1 MIRIELDEAALGATR
16 IAMSPLRD
24 AFCAAHLQLPG
35 RTPSWPYQEWVGHAR
50 EVWREDD
57 RLRPL
62 WELFTEGPPG
72 VSDFLMPRPLGTPD
86 VYEELDRLRATDPD
100 FVREQVAVCYPGLE
114 ELPFV
119 RPYLTDPQAACAAL
133 ADAYAAWWQ
142 EAIAP
147 HWPLMRRLVEDEVL
161 VRARTF
167 ATEGVDA
174 LFVGLERRA
183 RWERP
188 VLELTKYIDVEYAA
202 GERRLVLVPL
212 VFAEGC
218 RLYSTDDPEVLAV
231 SFQARGAGALRERAA
246 AEPAGGGDRLGLLLG
261 RGRAAV
267 LRELAG
273 PLTTAGLADRL
284 GLAPSTV
291 SEHLSLLAGAEVVTR
306 HRVGRSVYYQLTDT
320 GRSLLALLAGEG
332 VLGAAAA

>member
-1 MIRIELDEAALGATR
+1 MIRIELDEASLGATR
-16 IAMSPLRD
+16 IAISPLRD
-24 AFCAAHLQLPG
+24 AFCSMHLALPH
-35 RTPSWPYQEWVGHAR
+35 RHPSWPYQEWVGQAR

-62 WELFTEGPPG
+62 WDLFAVGRA
-72 VSDFLMPRPLGTPD
+72 VDSDFLLPRPFGT
-86 VYEELDRLRATDPD
+86 VNVHEELAALRGTAPE
-100 FVREQVAVCYPGLE
+100 FVREQVAVCYPGMADA
-114 ELPFV
+114 PFV
-119 RPYLTDPQAACAAL
+119 QPYLKDPEAACAAL
-133 ADAYAAWWQ
+133 ADAY
-142 EAIAP
+142 EAYWEGAVAP
-147 HWPLMRRLVEDEVL
+147 YWPTMRRLVEDEVL

-174 LFVGLERRA
+174 LFAGLEA
-183 RWERP
+183 RGRWQPP
-188 VLELTKYIDVEYAA
+188 VLELTKHIDAEYAP

-218 RLYSTDDPEVLAV
+218 RLYSTDDPEVFAL
-231 SFQARGAGALRERAA
+231 SFQARGAAALREPPEPV
-246 AEPAGGGDRLGLLLG
+246 AEDRLGLMLG

-267 LRELAG
+267 LRELGG

-291 SEHLSLLAGAEVVTR
+291 SEHLSVLSEAGVVTR

-320 GRSLLALLAGEG
+320 GRSLLALLVGED
-332 VLGAAAA
+332 VLHAVA

>member
-24 AFCAAHLQLPG
+24 AFCALHLQLPG
-35 RTPSWPYQEWVGHAR
+35 RSPSWPYQEWVGHAR
-50 EVWREDD
+50 AVWREDD

-62 WELFTEGPPG
+62 WELFTQSPG
-72 VSDFLMPRPLGTPD
+72 EFSDFLLPRPIGTPD
-86 VYEELDRLRATDPD
+86 VYEELDLLRATEPAA
-100 FVREQVAVCYPGLE
+100 VRAHAAYYYPGLAE
-114 ELPFV
+114 APFL
-119 RPYLTDPQAACAAL
+119 RPYLTDPEAACAAL
-133 ADAYAAWWQ
+133 ADAYAAWWE
-142 EAIAP
+142 EAVAP
-147 HWPLMRRLVEDEVL
+147 YWPVMRRLVEDEVL

-174 LFVGLERRA
+174 LFSGLESRA
-183 RWERP
+183 RWQRP
-188 VLELTKYIDVEYAA
+188 VLELTKHTEAEYAA

-231 SFQARGAGALRERAA
+231 SFQARGAAALREP
-246 AEPAGGGDRLGLLLG
+246 AERVADDRLGLLLG

-267 LRELAG
+267 LRELDG

-291 SEHLSLLAGAEVVTR
+291 SEHLSLLADAGVVTR

-320 GRSLLALLAGEG
+320 GRSLLALLAGQN
-332 VLGAAAA
+332 VLSVIA

>member
-1 MIRIELDEAALGATR
+1 MIRIELDEASLGATR
-16 IAMSPLRD
+16 IAISPLRD
-24 AFCAAHLQLPG
+24 AFCAAHLALPH
-35 RTPSWPYQEWVGHAR
+35 RHPSWPYQEWVGQAR

-62 WELFTEGPPG
+62 WDLFVPERGQ
-72 VSDFLMPRPLGTPD
+72 VSDFLLPQPFGT
-86 VYEELDRLRATDPD
+86 VHVREELDALRATDHA
-100 FVREQVAVCYPGLE
+100 FVREQVDVCYPGMADE
-114 ELPFV
+114 PFV
-119 RPYLTDPQAACAAL
+119 QPYLKDPEAACAAL
-133 ADAYAAWWQ
+133 AEAYAAWW
-142 EAIAP
+142 EGAIEP
-147 HWPLMRRLVEDEVL
+147 YWPTMRRLVEDEVL

-174 LFVGLERRA
+174 LFAGLETRG
-183 RWERP
+183 RWAPP
-188 VLELTKYIDVEYAA
+188 VLELTKYIDVEYAP

-218 RLYSTDDPEVLAV
+218 RLYSTDDPEVVAL
-231 SFQARGAGALRERAA
+231 SFQARGAGALREQ
-246 AEPAGGGDRLGLLLG
+246 AEPVAEDRLGLMLG

-267 LRELAG
+267 LRELGG

-291 SEHLSLLAGAEVVTR
+291 SEHLSVLSEAGVVTR

-320 GRSLLALLAGEG
+320 GRSLLALLAGEDILRA
-332 VLGAAAA
+332 VA

>member
-1 MIRIELDEAALGATR
+1 MIRIELDEASLGATR
-16 IAMSPLRD
+16 IAISPLRD
-24 AFCAAHLQLPG
+24 AFCALHLALPW
-35 RTPSWPYQEWVGHAR
+35 RQPSWPYQEWVAGAR
-50 EVWREDD
+50 RVWREDE
-57 RLRPL
+57 RLAPL
-62 WELFTEGPPG
+62 RDLLAEGRYE
-72 VSDFLMPRPLGTPD
+72 VSDFLLPRPVGT
-86 VYEELDRLRATDPD
+86 VNVHEELDQLRSTDPE
-100 FVREQVAVCYPGLE
+100 FVRAQAAVCYPGMADE
-114 ELPFV
+114 PFL
-119 RPYLTDPQAACAAL
+119 RPYLEDPRAACAAL
-133 ADAYAAWWQ
+133 ADAYAAWW
-142 EAIAP
+142 EGAIEP
-147 HWPLMRRLVEDEVL
+147 YWPTMRRLVEDEVL

-167 ATEGVDA
+167 ATEGVDT
-174 LFVGLERRA
+174 LFSGLEARG

-188 VLELTKYIDVEYAA
+188 VLELTKYHQAEYAA

-218 RLYSTDDPEVLAV
+218 RLYSTDDPEVVAV
-231 SFQARGAGALRERAA
+231 SYQARGAAALRDP
-246 AEPAGGGDRLGLLLG
+246 AEPAADDRLGLMLG

-291 SEHLSLLAGAEVVTR
+291 SEHLSVLAEAGVVTR

-332 VLGAAAA
+332 VLQAVA

>member
-24 AFCAAHLQLPG
+24 AFCALHLQLPG

-50 EVWREDD
+50 AVWREDD

-62 WELFTEGPPG
+62 WELVTQGPG
-72 VSDFLMPRPLGTPD
+72 ELSDFLLPRPIGTPD
-86 VYEELDRLRATDPD
+86 VYEELDLLRATEPAAVRDFAAYYYPD
-100 FVREQVAVCYPGLE
+100 LMEA
-114 ELPFV
+114 PFL
-119 RPYLTDPQAACAAL
+119 RPYLTDPEAACAAL
-133 ADAYAAWWQ
+133 ADAYAAWWE

-147 HWPLMRRLVEDEVL
+147 YWPVMRRLVEDEVL

-174 LFVGLERRA
+174 LFSGLESRA

-188 VLELTKYIDVEYAA
+188 VLELTKYLDAEYAA

-231 SFQARGAGALRERAA
+231 SFQARGAAALREPVEPA
-246 AEPAGGGDRLGLLLG
+246 AEDRLGLLLG

-267 LRELAG
+267 LRELGA
-273 PLTTAGLADRL
+273 PLTTVGLADRL
-284 GLAPSTV
+284 ALAPSTV
-291 SEHLSLLAGAEVVTR
+291 SEHLSLLAGAGVVTR

-332 VLGAAAA
+332 VTARAA

>member
-24 AFCAAHLQLPG
+24 AFCALHLQLPA
-35 RTPSWPYQEWVGHAR
+35 RSPSWPYQEWVGRAR

-62 WELFTEGPPG
+62 WDLFADGRYE
-72 VSDFLMPRPLGTPD
+72 VSDFLLPRPVGTPD
-86 VYEELDRLRATDPD
+86 VHEELDLLRATDPA
-100 FVREQVAVCYPGLE
+100 FVRAQAAVCYPGMADE
-114 ELPFV
+114 PFL

-133 ADAYAAWWQ
+133 ADAYAVWWE

-147 HWPLMRRLVEDEVL
+147 CWPVMRRLVEDEVL

-174 LFVGLERRA
+174 LFSGLEGRA

-188 VLELTKYIDVEYAA
+188 VLELTKYLDAEYAA

-218 RLYSTDDPEVLAV
+218 RLYSTDDPDVLAV
-231 SFQARGAGALRERAA
+231 SFQARGAAALREP
-246 AEPAGGGDRLGLLLG
+246 AEPAAEDRLGLLLG

-284 GLAPSTV
+284 HLAPSTV
-291 SEHLSLLAGAEVVTR
+291 SEHLSLLTGAGVVTR

-332 VLGAAAA
+332 VLGAVA

>member
-24 AFCAAHLQLPG
+24 AFCALHLQLPG
-35 RTPSWPYQEWVGHAR
+35 RSPSWPYQEWVGHAR
-50 EVWREDD
+50 AVWREDD

-62 WELFTEGPPG
+62 WELITQGPG
-72 VSDFLMPRPLGTPD
+72 EFSDFLLPQPVGTPD
-86 VYEELDRLRATDPD
+86 VYEELDLLRATEPAA
-100 FVREQVAVCYPGLE
+100 VRALADHYYPGLAE
-114 ELPFV
+114 APFL
-119 RPYLTDPQAACAAL
+119 RPFLTDPEAACGAL
-133 ADAYAAWWQ
+133 ADAYAAWWE

-147 HWPLMRRLVEDEVL
+147 YWPVMRRLVEDEVL

-174 LFVGLERRA
+174 LFSGLESRA
-183 RWERP
+183 RWQRP
-188 VLELTKYIDVEYAA
+188 VLELTKHTEAEYAA

-231 SFQARGAGALRERAA
+231 SFQARGAGALRER
-246 AEPAGGGDRLGLLLG
+246 PAGTAGDGDRLGLLLG

-267 LRELAG
+267 LRELDG

-284 GLAPSTV
+284 RLAPSTV
-291 SEHLSLLAGAEVVTR
+291 SEHLSLLVGAGVVTR

-320 GRSLLALLAGEG
+320 GRSLLALLAGQD
-332 VLGAAAA
+332 VLSAIA

>member
-1 MIRIELDEAALGATR
+1 MIRIELDDAALGATR
-16 IAMSPLRD
+16 IAISPLRD
-24 AFCAAHLQLPG
+24 AFCAMHLARPA
-35 RTPSWPYQEWVGHAR
+35 RNPSWPYQQWGGRAR
-50 EVWREDD
+50 QVWREDD

-62 WELFTEGPPG
+62 WDLFAEGRYE
-72 VSDFLMPRPLGTPD
+72 VSDFLLPRPVGT
-86 VYEELDRLRATDPD
+86 VHVHEELDLLRATDPE
-100 FVREQVAVCYPGLE
+100 FVRAQAAVCYPGMADA
-114 ELPFV
+114 PFL
-119 RPYLTDPQAACAAL
+119 RPYLEDPEAACAAL
-133 ADAYAAWWQ
+133 ADAYAAYW
-142 EAIAP
+142 EGAIEP
-147 HWPLMRRLVEDEVL
+147 YWPTMRRLVEDEVL

-174 LFVGLERRA
+174 LFTGLETRA

-188 VLELTKYIDVEYAA
+188 VLELTKYYEAEYAA

-231 SFQARGAGALRERAA
+231 SFQARGAAALREPAQPV
-246 AEPAGGGDRLGLLLG
+246 AEDRLALML
-261 RGRAAV
+261 GRAAV

-291 SEHLSLLAGAEVVTR
+291 SEHLSVLAEAAVVTR

-320 GRSLLALLAGEG
+320 GRSLLALLAGQD
-332 VLGAAAA
+332 VLGAVA

>member
-1 MIRIELDEAALGATR
+1 MIRIELDEASLGATR
-16 IAMSPLRD
+16 IAISPLRD
-24 AFCAAHLQLPG
+24 AFCSMHLALPH
-35 RTPSWPYQEWVGHAR
+35 RHPSWPYQQWVGQAR

-62 WELFTEGPPG
+62 WDLFADGRYG
-72 VSDFLMPRPLGTPD
+72 VSDFLLPQPFGT
-86 VYEELDRLRATDPD
+86 VHIHEELAALRATDPA
-100 FVREQVAVCYPGLE
+100 FVRAQVAACYPGMAE
-114 ELPFV
+114 APFV
-119 RPYLTDPQAACAAL
+119 QPYLKDPEAACAAL
-133 ADAYAAWWQ
+133 ADAYAAYW
-142 EAIAP
+142 EGAVEP
-147 HWPLMRRLVEDEVL
+147 YWPTMRRLVEDEVL

-174 LFVGLERRA
+174 LFAGLETRG
-183 RWERP
+183 RWQPP
-188 VLELTKYIDVEYAA
+188 VLELTKYVDAEYAP

-218 RLYSTDDPEVLAV
+218 RLYSTDDPEVFAL
-231 SFQARGAGALRERAA
+231 SFQARGAAALREQPEPV
-246 AEPAGGGDRLGLLLG
+246 AEDRLGLMLG

-267 LRELAG
+267 LRELGG

-291 SEHLSLLAGAEVVTR
+291 SEHLSVLSEAGVVTR

-320 GRSLLALLAGEG
+320 GRALLALLAGEG
-332 VLGAAAA
+332 VLHAVA

>member
-1 MIRIELDEAALGATR
+1 MIRIELDEASLGSTR
-16 IAMSPLRD
+16 IAISPLRD
-24 AFCAAHLQLPG
+24 AFCAMHLALPH
-35 RTPSWPYQEWVGHAR
+35 RRPSWPYQAWVGQAR

-62 WELFTEGPPG
+62 WRLLEEGPG
-72 VSDFLMPRPLGTPD
+72 EVSDFLLPRPVGT
-86 VYEELDRLRATDPD
+86 VHVHEELAALRATDPA
-100 FVREQVAVCYPGLE
+100 FVREQVEVCYPGLTDA
-114 ELPFV
+114 PFLQ
-119 RPYLTDPQAACAAL
+119 PYLEDPEAACAAL
-133 ADAYAAWWQ
+133 ADAYAAWW
-142 EAIAP
+142 EGAIEP
-147 HWPLMRRLVEDEVL
+147 YWPTMRRLVEDEVL
-161 VRARTF
+161 FRARTF

-174 LFVGLERRA
+174 LFAGLESRG
-183 RWERP
+183 RWTPP
-188 VLELTKYIDVEYAA
+188 VLELTKYIEAAYAP

-218 RLYSTDDPEVLAV
+218 RLYSTDDPEVFAL
-231 SFQARGAGALRERAA
+231 SFQARGAAALREPV
-246 AEPAGGGDRLGLLLG
+246 EPVADDRLGLLLG

-267 LRELAG
+267 LRELGG

-291 SEHLSLLAGAEVVTR
+291 SEHLSVLAEAGVVTR

-332 VLGAAAA
+332 VLRAVV

>member
-24 AFCAAHLQLPG
+24 AFCALHLQLPG
-35 RTPSWPYQEWVGHAR
+35 RSPSWPYQEWVGHAR
-50 EVWREDD
+50 AVWREDD

-62 WELFTEGPPG
+62 WELFAQSAGEFT
-72 VSDFLMPRPLGTPD
+72 DFLLPQPVGTPD
-86 VYEELDRLRATDPD
+86 VYEELDLLRATEPAA
-100 FVREQVAVCYPGLE
+100 VRALADYYYPGLAE
-114 ELPFV
+114 APFL
-119 RPYLTDPQAACAAL
+119 RPFLTDPEAACGAL
-133 ADAYAAWWQ
+133 ADAYAAWWE

-147 HWPLMRRLVEDEVL
+147 YWPVMRRLVEDEVL

-174 LFVGLERRA
+174 LFSGLESRA
-183 RWERP
+183 RWQRP
-188 VLELTKYIDVEYAA
+188 VLELTKYTEAEYAA

-231 SFQARGAGALRERAA
+231 SFQARGAAALREP
-246 AEPAGGGDRLGLLLG
+246 AEPAADDRLGLLLG

-267 LRELAG
+267 LRELGG

-291 SEHLSLLAGAEVVTR
+291 SEHLSLLSGAGVVTR

-320 GRSLLALLAGEG
+320 GRSLLALLAGQE
-332 VLGAAAA
+332 VLSAIA

>member
-1 MIRIELDEAALGATR
+1 MIRIELDDASLGATR
-16 IAMSPLRD
+16 IAISPLRD
-24 AFCAAHLQLPG
+24 AFCSMHLALPH
-35 RTPSWPYQEWVGHAR
+35 RRPSWPYQEWVGQAR

-62 WELFTEGPPG
+62 WDLFAEGRFQ
-72 VSDFLMPRPLGTPD
+72 VSDFLLPRPVGTVD
-86 VYEELDRLRATDPD
+86 VHEELDLLRATDPE
-100 FVREQVAVCYPGLE
+100 FVREQVAVCYPGMADA
-114 ELPFV
+114 PFV
-119 RPYLTDPQAACAAL
+119 QPYLKDPEAACAAL
-133 ADAYAAWWQ
+133 ADAYRSYW
-142 EAIAP
+142 EGAIEP
-147 HWPLMRRLVEDEVL
+147 YWPTMRRLVEDEVL

-174 LFVGLERRA
+174 LFAGLESRA
-183 RWERP
+183 RWEAP
-188 VLELTKYIDVEYAA
+188 VLELTKYIDAEYAP
-202 GERRLVLVPL
+202 GDRRLVLVPL

-218 RLYSTDDPEVLAV
+218 RLYSTDDPEVFAV
-231 SFQARGAGALRERAA
+231 SFQARGAAALREPP
-246 AEPAGGGDRLGLLLG
+246 EPVVEDRLGVMLG

-267 LRELAG
+267 LRELSG

-291 SEHLSLLAGAEVVTR
+291 SEHLSVLSDAGVVTR

-332 VLGAAAA
+332 VLHAVA

>member
-24 AFCAAHLQLPG
+24 AFCALHLQLPW
-35 RTPSWPYQEWVGHAR
+35 RNPSWPYQEWVGHAR
-50 EVWREDD
+50 AVWREDE

-62 WELFTEGPPG
+62 RELFVEGRYE
-72 VSDFLMPRPLGTPD
+72 VSDFLLPRPVGTPD
-86 VYEELDRLRATDPD
+86 VYEELDLLRATDPA
-100 FVREQVAVCYPGLE
+100 FVRAQAAVCYPGMADE
-114 ELPFV
+114 PFL

-133 ADAYAAWWQ
+133 ADAYAAWWE
-142 EAIAP
+142 EAVAP
-147 HWPLMRRLVEDEVL
+147 CWPVMRRLVEDEVL

-174 LFVGLERRA
+174 LFSGLESRA

-188 VLELTKYIDVEYAA
+188 VLELTKYVEAEYAA

-231 SFQARGAGALRERAA
+231 SFQARGAAALREPV
-246 AEPAGGGDRLGLLLG
+246 EPAADDRLGLLLG

-291 SEHLSLLAGAEVVTR
+291 SEHLSLLAGAGVVTR

-320 GRSLLALLAGEG
+320 GRSLLALLVGEG
-332 VLGAAAA
+332 VLGAVA

>member
-35 RTPSWPYQEWVGHAR
+35 RAPSWPYQEWAGHAR
-50 EVWREDD
+50 AVWREDD

-86 VYEELDRLRATDPD
+86 VYEELDQLRATDPV
-100 FVREQVAVCYPGLE
+100 FVRAQVAVCYPGMGE
-114 ELPFV
+114 EPFL

-133 ADAYAAWWQ
+133 ADAYAAWWE

-147 HWPLMRRLVEDEVL
+147 YWPVMRRLVEDEVL

-174 LFVGLERRA
+174 LFGGLESRA

-188 VLELTKYIDVEYAA
+188 VLELTKYIDAEYAA

-231 SFQARGAGALRERAA
+231 SFQARGAAALRERTPG
-246 AEPAGGGDRLGLLLG
+246 PADGGDRLGLLLG

-291 SEHLSLLAGAEVVTR
+291 SEHLSLLAGAGVVTR

-332 VLGAAAA
+332 VLGTAAA

>member
-16 IAMSPLRD
+16 LATSPLRD
-24 AFCAAHLQLPG
+24 AFCALHLQLPQ
-35 RTPSWPYQEWVGHAR
+35 RNPSWPYQEWVGHAR

-62 WELFTEGPPG
+62 WDLLAEGRYE
-72 VSDFLMPRPLGTPD
+72 VSDFLMPRPVGTVD
-86 VYEELDRLRATDPD
+86 VYEELDLLRATDPD
-100 FVREQVAVCYPGLE
+100 VVREQAAVCYPGMAE
-114 ELPFV
+114 EPFL

-133 ADAYAAWWQ
+133 ADAYAAWWE

-147 HWPLMRRLVEDEVL
+147 YWPVMRRLVEDEVL

-174 LFVGLERRA
+174 LFGGLESRG

-188 VLELTKYIDVEYAA
+188 VLELTKYIDAEYAA

-218 RLYSTDDPEVLAV
+218 RLYSIDDPEVLTV
-231 SFQARGAGALRERAA
+231 SFQARGAGVLRERPAG
-246 AEPAGGGDRLGLLLG
+246 PAGGGDRLGLLLG

-267 LRELAG
+267 LRELDG
-273 PLTTAGLADRL
+273 PLTTHGLADRL

-291 SEHLSLLAGAEVVTR
+291 SEHLSLLADADVVTR

-332 VLGAAAA
+332 VLTAAA

>member
-1 MIRIELDEAALGATR
+1 MIRIELDEASLGATR
-16 IAMSPLRD
+16 IAISPLRD
-24 AFCAAHLQLPG
+24 AFCSMHLALPH
-35 RTPSWPYQEWVGHAR
+35 RHPSWPYQEWVGQAR

-62 WELFTEGPPG
+62 WDLFAEGRG
-72 VSDFLMPRPLGTPD
+72 EVSDFLLPRPFGT
-86 VYEELDRLRATDPD
+86 VNVHEELAALRATDPE
-100 FVREQVAVCYPGLE
+100 FVREQVAVCYPGMADQ
-114 ELPFV
+114 PFV
-119 RPYLTDPQAACAAL
+119 QPYLKDPEAACAKL
-133 ADAYAAWWQ
+133 ADAYEAYW
-142 EAIAP
+142 EGAIAP
-147 HWPLMRRLVEDEVL
+147 YWPTMRRLVEDEVL

-174 LFVGLERRA
+174 LFAGLETRG
-183 RWERP
+183 RWTPP
-188 VLELTKYIDVEYAA
+188 VLELTKYIDAEYAP

-218 RLYSTDDPEVLAV
+218 RLYSTDDPEVFAL
-231 SFQARGAGALRERAA
+231 SFQARGAAALREPPEPV
-246 AEPAGGGDRLGLLLG
+246 AEDRLGLMLG

-267 LRELAG
+267 LRELGG

-291 SEHLSLLAGAEVVTR
+291 SEHLSVLSEAGVVTR

-320 GRSLLALLAGEG
+320 GRSLLALLVGEN
-332 VLGAAAA
+332 VLHAVA

>member
-1 MIRIELDEAALGATR
+1 MIRIELDETSLGATR
-16 IAMSPLRD
+16 IAISPLRD
-24 AFCAAHLQLPG
+24 TFCAMHLALPH
-35 RTPSWPYQEWVGHAR
+35 RHPSWPYQEWVGRAR

-62 WELFTEGPPG
+62 WQLFG
-72 VSDFLMPRPLGTPD
+72 VGRRETSDFLLPRPFGT
-86 VYEELDRLRATDPD
+86 VHVHEELAALRATDPG
-100 FVREQVAVCYPGLE
+100 FVREQAAVCYPGME
-114 ELPFV
+114 DAPFLQ
-119 RPYLTDPQAACAAL
+119 PYLRDPEAACAAL
-133 ADAYAAWWQ
+133 ADAYAAFW
-142 EAIAP
+142 EGAIEP
-147 HWPLMRRLVEDEVL
+147 YWPTMRRLVEDEVL

-174 LFVGLERRA
+174 LFAGLEA
-183 RWERP
+183 RGRWQPP
-188 VLELTKYIDVEYAA
+188 VLELTKYIDAEYAP

-218 RLYSTDDPEVLAV
+218 RLYSTDDPEVFAL
-231 SFQARGAGALRERAA
+231 SFQARGAAALREQ
-246 AEPAGGGDRLGLLLG
+246 AEPVAEDRLGLLLG

-267 LRELAG
+267 LRELGG

-291 SEHLSLLAGAEVVTR
+291 SEHLSVLAEAGVVTR

-320 GRSLLALLAGEG
+320 GRSLLALLAGED
-332 VLGAAAA
+332 VLAAAA

>member
-1 MIRIELDEAALGATR
+1 MIRIELDEASLGATR
-16 IAMSPLRD
+16 IAISPLRD
-24 AFCAAHLQLPG
+24 AFCSMHLALPH
-35 RTPSWPYQEWVGHAR
+35 RHPSWPYQQWVGQAR

-62 WELFTEGPPG
+62 WDLFADGRYG
-72 VSDFLMPRPLGTPD
+72 VSDFLLPRPFGT
-86 VYEELDRLRATDPD
+86 VHIHEELAALRATDPA
-100 FVREQVAVCYPGLE
+100 FVRAQVAACYPGMAE
-114 ELPFV
+114 APFV
-119 RPYLTDPQAACAAL
+119 QPYLKDPEAACAAL
-133 ADAYAAWWQ
+133 ADAYAAYW
-142 EAIAP
+142 EGAVEP
-147 HWPLMRRLVEDEVL
+147 YWPTMRRLVEDEVL

-174 LFVGLERRA
+174 LFAGLETRG
-183 RWERP
+183 RWQPP
-188 VLELTKYIDVEYAA
+188 VLELTKYVDAEYAP

-218 RLYSTDDPEVLAV
+218 RLYSTDDPEVFAL
-231 SFQARGAGALRERAA
+231 SFQARGAAALREQPEPV
-246 AEPAGGGDRLGLLLG
+246 AEDRLGLMLG

-267 LRELAG
+267 LRELGG

-291 SEHLSLLAGAEVVTR
+291 SEHLSVLSEAGVVTR

-320 GRSLLALLAGEG
+320 GRALLALLAGEG
-332 VLGAAAA
+332 VLHAVA

>member
-16 IAMSPLRD
+16 IATSPLRD
-24 AFCAAHLQLPG
+24 AFCALHLQLPQ
-35 RTPSWPYQEWVGHAR
+35 RNPSWPYQEWVGHAR

-62 WELFTEGPPG
+62 WDLFAEGRYE
-72 VSDFLMPRPLGTPD
+72 VSDFLMPRPVGTAD
-86 VYEELDRLRATDPD
+86 VHEELDLLRSTDPA
-100 FVREQVAVCYPGLE
+100 FVRAQAAVCYPGMAEASFL
-114 ELPFV
+114 

-133 ADAYAAWWQ
+133 ADAYAAWWE

-147 HWPLMRRLVEDEVL
+147 YWPVMRRLVEDEVL

-174 LFVGLERRA
+174 LFEGLESRG

-188 VLELTKYIDVEYAA
+188 VLELTKYLDAEYAA

-218 RLYSTDDPEVLAV
+218 RLYSTDDPEVLTV
-231 SFQARGAGALRERAA
+231 SFQARGAGVLRERQAG
-246 AEPAGGGDRLGLLLG
+246 PADGGDRLGLLLG

-267 LRELAG
+267 LRELDG
-273 PLTTAGLADRL
+273 PLTTHGLADRL

-291 SEHLSLLAGAEVVTR
+291 SEHLSLLTGADVVTR

-332 VLGAAAA
+332 VLTEAA

>member
-1 MIRIELDEAALGATR
+1 MIRIELDEASLGATR
-16 IAMSPLRD
+16 IAISPLRD
-24 AFCAAHLQLPG
+24 AFCSMHLALPH
-35 RTPSWPYQEWVGHAR
+35 RRPSWPYQEWVGQAR

-62 WELFTEGPPG
+62 WDLFAEERYV
-72 VSDFLMPRPLGTPD
+72 VSDFLLPRPVGT
-86 VYEELDRLRATDPD
+86 VHVQEELALLRATDPA
-100 FVREQVAVCYPGLE
+100 FVREQAAVCYPGMADA
-114 ELPFV
+114 PFL
-119 RPYLTDPQAACAAL
+119 RPYLKDPEAACAAL
-133 ADAYAAWWQ
+133 ADAYGAYW
-142 EAIAP
+142 EGAIEP
-147 HWPLMRRLVEDEVL
+147 YWPTMRRLVEDEVL

-167 ATEGVDA
+167 ATEGIDA
-174 LFVGLERRA
+174 LFTGLESRA
-183 RWERP
+183 RWEPP
-188 VLELTKYIDVEYAA
+188 VLELTKYIEAEYAP

-218 RLYSTDDPEVLAV
+218 RLYSTDDPEVFAV
-231 SFQARGAGALRERAA
+231 TFQARGAAALREPPEPV
-246 AEPAGGGDRLGLLLG
+246 AEDRLGLMLG

-267 LRELAG
+267 LRELGG

-291 SEHLSLLAGAEVVTR
+291 SEHLSVLAEAGVVTR

-332 VLGAAAA
+332 VLRAVA

>member
-1 MIRIELDEAALGATR
+1 MIRIELDEASLGATR
-16 IAMSPLRD
+16 IAISPLRD
-24 AFCAAHLQLPG
+24 AFCSMHLALP
-35 RTPSWPYQEWVGHAR
+35 RRHPSWPYQEWVGQAR

-62 WELFTEGPPG
+62 WDLFADGRYE
-72 VSDFLMPRPLGTPD
+72 VSDFLLPRPVGT
-86 VYEELDRLRATDPD
+86 VHVQEELDLLRATDPA
-100 FVREQVAVCYPGLE
+100 FVREQVAVCYPGMADA
-114 ELPFV
+114 PFV
-119 RPYLTDPQAACAAL
+119 QPYLKDPEAACAAL
-133 ADAYAAWWQ
+133 ADAYAAYW
-142 EAIAP
+142 EGVIAP
-147 HWPLMRRLVEDEVL
+147 YWPTMRRLVEDEVL

-174 LFVGLERRA
+174 LFAGLESRA
-183 RWERP
+183 RWDPP
-188 VLELTKYIDVEYAA
+188 VLELTKYLEAEYAA

-218 RLYSTDDPEVLAV
+218 RLYSTDDPEVMAV
-231 SFQARGAGALRERAA
+231 GFQARGAAALREPPEPP
-246 AEPAGGGDRLGLLLG
+246 AEDRLGLMLG

-267 LRELAG
+267 LRELGG

-291 SEHLSLLAGAEVVTR
+291 SEHLSVLSEAGVVTR
-306 HRVGRSVYYQLTDT
+306 HRVGRSVYYQLTDM

-332 VLGAAAA
+332 VLHAVA

>member
-1 MIRIELDEAALGATR
+1 MIRIELDEASLGATR
-16 IAMSPLRD
+16 IAISPLRD
-24 AFCAAHLQLPG
+24 AFCSMHLALPW
-35 RTPSWPYQEWVGHAR
+35 RRPSWPYQEWVGQAR

-62 WELFTEGPPG
+62 WELFAEGRYD
-72 VSDFLMPRPLGTPD
+72 VSDFLLPRPFGT
-86 VYEELDRLRATDPD
+86 VHVHEELAALRDTDPE
-100 FVREQVAVCYPGLE
+100 FVRAQVAACYPGMADA
-114 ELPFV
+114 PFV
-119 RPYLTDPQAACAAL
+119 QPYLKDPEAACAAL
-133 ADAYAAWWQ
+133 ADAYAAYW
-142 EAIAP
+142 EGAVEP
-147 HWPLMRRLVEDEVL
+147 YWPTMRRLVEDEVL

-174 LFVGLERRA
+174 LFAGLESRG
-183 RWERP
+183 RWQPP
-188 VLELTKYIDVEYAA
+188 VLELTKHVDAEYAP

-218 RLYSTDDPEVLAV
+218 RLYSTDDPEVFAL
-231 SFQARGAGALRERAA
+231 SFQARGAAALREPSEPV
-246 AEPAGGGDRLGLLLG
+246 AEDRLGLMLG

-267 LRELAG
+267 LRELGG

-291 SEHLSLLAGAEVVTR
+291 SEHLSVLSEAGVVTR

-332 VLGAAAA
+332 LLEAVA